1 MSERRDSIRVHIEG
15 KEYFVVGGAFQ
26 EMLAAVKQIKGRRF
40 IGELKAWQLP
50 GAAGNIQNQL
60 DISGFRLEGGTPL
73 AEEVVSAQPSESRP
87 GGDRIRVRIQG
98 QNLAVVG
105 GTFQEMLAEVK
116 KLPGRRFDAE
126 QKIWEI
132 PGDAGI
138 ILGLIQAAGF
148 ELEGAEKLSFD
159 VDPAMEAP
167 TFNTADE
174 PPPYEP
180 PDFLDDD
187 DAPPY
192 EPPDW
197 WDDENMPAPMEPPG
211 WLEEDLAAMPPDE
224 PPLFPDQPSTP
235 AASPA
240 SRSHGDDQ
248 IRIRIGGIPM
258 VVTGGDFKA
267 MLEVVKK
274 IPGRRFDGQ
283 DKVWDIPADIGIES
297 VQQTVKAAGFI
308 LKRG

>member
-1 MSERRDSIRVHIEG
+1 MNERRDSIRVHIEG

-26 EMLAAVKQIKGRRF
+26 DMLAAVKQIRGRRF

-50 GAAGNIQNQL
+50 GSAGNIQNQL
-60 DISGFRLEGGTPL
+60 DISGLRLEGGTPL
-73 AEEVVSAQPSESRP
+73 AEEVISAQPSEPRS
-87 GGDRIRVRIQG
+87 GSDRIRIRIKG

-116 KLPGRRFDAE
+116 NLPGRRFDAE

-159 VDPAMEAP
+159 ADPTMEAP
-167 TFNTADE
+167 IFNAADE

-197 WDDENMPAPMEPPG
+197 WDDEEMPAPMEPPG
-211 WLEEDLAAMPPDE
+211 WLEEDMAAMPPEE
-224 PPLFPDQPSTP
+224 PPLFPDEPSTP
-235 AASPA
+235 VPA
-240 SRSHGDDQ
+240 SHSRGGDQ

-258 VVTGGDFKA
+258 VVTGGDFKT

-297 VQQTVKAAGFI
+297 VQQTVKAAGFVM
-308 LKRG
+308 KRG